1 MRGTHALSAA
11 RFERSYILFFGWM
24 MVSKS
29 NRIQSRELLL
39 ESGIARRVGK
49 QLLVVLGLFQRQ
61 LQPQSAGTF
70 YLRVG
75 FST

>member
-1 MRGTHALSAA
+1 
-11 RFERSYILFFGWM
+11 

-61 LQPQSAGTF
+61 LQPQSAGNALLACWIF
-70 YLRVG
+70 HLNANLLS
-75 FST
+75 FSTVRRLRELTQI